1 MAPRHGA
8 AGAAGG
14 AAMAELEYL
23 ELSDREN
30 NNNDNAFR
38 YAIMATIVHDAVAAA
53 TLPHLSQL
61 MLPVI
66 GPPAEASV
74 MDSARRVRRRGRL
87 LVNESGARPRGSD
100 GSQPA

>member
-14 AAMAELEYL
+14 TAMAELEYL

-61 MLPVI
+61 MLPVL
-66 GPPAEASV
+66 GPG
-74 MDSARRVRRRGRL
+74 RRL
-87 LVNESGARPRGSD
+87 SH
-100 GSQPA
+100 